1 MNDNILIIKS
11 DNICAKG
18 RHPEDILSNRCNNDF
33 CFEDVQ
39 CSSMESFLQSLK
51 YRDAVLQAKICLVDA
66 NYLRPYDTSD
76 WQKDQVLWWKGEPV
90 HRQSLKYI
98 RLIYKAYNELYLW
111 CGRFRDALMG
121 SIGKELLYDT
131 GSNDIH
137 QSVLT
142 DNEFIR
148 ILSKLRERRK
158 REYKLKIYPRL
169 WPNWYGV
176 NEDYE

>member
-1 MNDNILIIKS
+1 MNDNIIIKS

-18 RHPEDILSNRCNNDF
+18 RHPEDILSNKCNNDF
-33 CFEDVQ
+33 CFEGVQ

-51 YRDAVLQAKICLVDA
+51 YQDIALQAKICLEDA
-66 NYLRPYDTSD
+66 NRLGQYDSSD
-76 WQKDQVLWWKGEPV
+76 WQKDQVLWWKGEPIQ
-90 HRQSLKYI
+90 RQSRKYM

-111 CGRFRDALMG
+111 CARFRDALMG

-131 GSNDIH
+131 GCNDIH
-137 QSVLT
+137 QSVQT

>member
-33 CFEDVQ
+33 CYEGVQ

-51 YRDAVLQAKICLVDA
+51 YQDAILQAKICLEDA
-66 NYLRPYDTSD
+66 KRLGPYDTSD
-76 WQKDQVLWWKGEPV
+76 WQKNQILWWKGKPV
-90 HRQSLKYI
+90 YRQSLQYI
-98 RLIYKAYNELYLW
+98 RLVYKAYNELYLW
-111 CGRFRDALMG
+111 CARFRDALIG
-121 SIGKELLYDT
+121 SIGKELLYDAGNNNT
-131 GSNDIH
+131 Y

-142 DNEFIR
+142 DGEFICM
-148 ILSKLRERRK
+148 LSKLRDSRK
-158 REYKLKIYPRL
+158 LEYKNKIYLRL
-169 WPNWYGV
+169 WPNSYGV